1 MDDLPATAFEEH
13 RPHLRAVA
21 TRLLGSAHEADDA
34 VQETWLRLART
45 EASDIANLRGWLT
58 TVVSRVC
65 LDQLRA
71 RSSRREDAV
80 AEHVDLPAADA
91 GPEAEAELADRVGAA
106 LLVVLESLRPAERLA
121 FVLHDLFGVPFE
133 EIGTVVGRSP
143 AAVRQ
148 LASRGRRR
156 VQRPGEDT
164 AADRQAHRRVVEAFL
179 TAARDGDLQGLLE
192 LLDPGA
198 VVRADGAAA
207 AMGSPDLT
215 GRETVAAFFDGAARA
230 ARVLAVDGWA
240 GAAWQHRGEVK
251 VVFAFTVEQGRVTAI
266 DLLADPDTLAATELT
281 RL

>member
-1 MDDLPATAFEEH
+1 VDDLLATAFEEH

-240 GAAWQHRGEVK
+240 GAAWQHRGEVE